1 MCCEHCYK
9 KISLVATTTKMKA
22 LLVTLNL
29 GSQAQK
35 KSTSQDNKRIA
46 IMTKEILLSTFKD
59 MSKISELA
67 VDCRES

>member
-1 MCCEHCYK
+1 
-9 KISLVATTTKMKA
+9 MKV

-46 IMTKEILLSTFKD
+46 IMTKEILPSTFKD
-59 MSKISELA
+59 TSKISELA
-67 VDCRES
+67 VDCRDS